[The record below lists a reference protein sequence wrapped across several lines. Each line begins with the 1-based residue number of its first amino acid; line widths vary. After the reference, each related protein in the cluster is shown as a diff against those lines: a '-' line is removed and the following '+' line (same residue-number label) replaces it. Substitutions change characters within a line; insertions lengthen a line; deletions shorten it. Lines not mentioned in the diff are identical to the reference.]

1 MDVCFCQFFTAGELR
16 RWQIDIL
23 IIEVITSENARID
36 AEGPDQR
43 AVLTVVSQE
52 RREDDAVISS
62 HKMESRNHQV
72 RTINCVKCLNFGWE
86 GEEIVFTFC

>member
-1 MDVCFCQFFTAGELR
+1 MNVCFCFCHFFTAGDFR

-23 IIEVITSENARID
+23 IIEVITSKNARID
-36 AEGPDQR
+36 AEGPDLR
-43 AVLTVVSQE
+43 VVLTVVSQE

-72 RTINCVKCLNFGWE
+72 RTINCVKCVNFG
-86 GEEIVFTFC
+86 